1 MTAICPAGCS
11 KWPRFSPAQPQRAK
25 TRCSAGK
32 AAASE
37 EARRT
42 LRYFEPLSEA
52 RTTLGKRSDSARC
65 GRAGEKDDFF
75 SILLVERAVAKT
87 GYHRA
92 DRVADQIRMEV
103 ADILM
108 RKIKDPRVQSVT
120 VTDVKLTA
128 DLRIARVFVTTMGT
142 EEEERNVFAGLGQA
156 NGFVRGELGRRLSL
170 RYLPEIVFAK
180 DVSGPRGDR
189 VLKLLDEL
197 HAKTEAEGG
206 S

>member
-1 MTAICPAGCS
+1 M
-11 KWPRFSPAQPQRAK
+11 
-25 TRCSAGK
+25 
-32 AAASE
+32 
-37 EARRT
+37 
-42 LRYFEPLSEA
+42 
-52 RTTLGKRSDSARC
+52 
-65 GRAGEKDDFF
+65 
-75 SILLVERAVAKT
+75 AKT

-120 VTDVKLTA
+120 VTDVKLTS

-142 EEEERNVFAGLGQA
+142 DEERNVFAGLAQA

-197 HAKTEAEGG
+197 HVKTEAEG
-206 S
+206 SSSEEKTSS